1 MKSSSVAPSITDV
14 LKKLSDDRALTL
26 FNSIAVSNG
35 YFYACLSKMN
45 LSRKQY
51 YSRLSSLM
59 NAGLIRRDK
68 GKYSL
73 TLVGK
78 IVYDA
83 HLNIGKALS
92 YYWKLK
98 AIESIKMLSSSP
110 LSGAGFSKEELT
122 QLINTLIDNHF
133 IKDLL
138 IKESLSYT
146 LEDHQQH
153 QHQRSKEEKH
163 IERTRRSHC
172 SGDRS

>member
-1 MKSSSVAPSITDV
+1 MDKTYQEEGSSVAPSITDI
-14 LKKLSDDRALTL
+14 LKKLSDHRALTL

-35 YFYACLSKMN
+35 YLYACLSKMN

-51 YSRLSSLM
+51 YSRLSGLM

-78 IVYDA
+78 IVYDVQ
-83 HLNIGKALS
+83 LKIGKALS

-98 AIESIKMLSSSP
+98 AIESIEMSSSLP
-110 LSGAGFSKEELT
+110 GAGLPKEELT
-122 QLINTLIDNHF
+122 QLIDALIDNHF

-138 IKESLSYT
+138 IKELLSYT
-146 LEDHQQH
+146 LEDHQQ
-153 QHQRSKEEKH
+153 QRLNKM
-163 IERTRRSHC
+163 TPF
-172 SGDRS
+172 D